1 MLQSQKGAMTLN
13 QTLVVIKPQ
22 AVARGLSGKIM
33 ARYEEK
39 GLKLAA
45 VKLMQAERDLL
56 AQHYAEHAGKSFYD
70 NLLETMGSGPVL
82 AMVLEGTD
90 AVTAVR
96 MLNGATDPLKAS
108 PGTIRGDFGLE
119 MAHNVVHASDSIQ
132 SSQREISLWFPE
144 LAVK

>member
-1 MLQSQKGAMTLN
+1 MN

>member
-1 MLQSQKGAMTLN
+1 MN

-45 VKLMQAERDLL
+45 VKLMQADRDLL

-70 NLLETMGSGPVL
+70 NLLETMESGPVL
-82 AMVLEGTD
+82 AMVLEGAD

-132 SSQREISLWFPE
+132 SAQREISLWFPE
-144 LAVK
+144 MAVK